1 MSNVSTYAQG
11 LLQSALG
18 DWLDELVRV
27 QRTLRRQPELMT
39 TLSDPNA
46 APSER
51 ESAARRLV
59 SADAPA
65 PVANFV
71 RLLVQQGD
79 ITLLDEILR
88 MVRGMV
94 PALDDGGGVLV
105 TSAHALSDTEKETLE
120 SRLRASHGEETR
132 ISYELDPELL
142 GGLRIRIGDRII
154 DHSVAA
160 RLDALRERLV
170 R

>member
-1 MSNVSTYAQG
+1 MSKVSTYAQG

-27 QRTLRRQPELMT
+27 QRTLRREPELMA

-46 APSER
+46 VPTAR

-59 SADAPA
+59 SANAPA

-88 MVRGMV
+88 KVRGMV
-94 PALDDGGGVLV
+94 PALDGAGGVVV
-105 TSAHALSDTEKETLE
+105 TSAHELSTKEKESLE
-120 SRLRASHGEETR
+120 GRLRTSYGEEIR
-132 ISYELDPELL
+132 ISYEIEPALL

-170 R
+170 P